1 MPDVARAPDRPGFF
15 RSLPLPSRTEGLV
28 IAAILLVAAL
38 GVGLAA
44 WYASNRQTPVFE
56 APENAGASTSSSPS
70 AAPSAD
76 PSPTAADPPVLAFY
90 GDRYTSGTAQGG
102 LGPAG
107 WPAIVTER
115 LGAQPTEVHAL
126 VDAGY
131 VATSTFG
138 DFDFEVLATQLPE
151 PDADVTIVFGSRNDF
166 EASQQDI
173 TAAATRTFDAIRA
186 NAADTELLVIGPAWT
201 DAAVPPE
208 IPPVRNAVRQAAL
221 AAGATFVDP
230 LAERWFFDDVGL
242 IGRDRVSPNDA
253 GHAYLADQIEPFV
266 RTLLGEPAAP
276 ANATGTGAP

>member
-1 MPDVARAPDRPGFF
+1 MARAPERPGFF

-28 IAAILLVAAL
+28 IAAILLVAAI

-44 WYASNRQTPVFE
+44 WYASNRETPVFE
-56 APENAGASTSSSPS
+56 APDNAGASTSSSPS
-70 AAPSAD
+70 AD
-76 PSPTAADPPVLAFY
+76 PSPTAADATVLAFY
-90 GDRYTSGTAQGG
+90 GDRYTSGSPQGG

-115 LGAQPTEVHAL
+115 LGAEATEPHAL
-126 VDAGY
+126 SDAGY
-131 VATSTFG
+131 VATSTSAFG

-166 EASQQDI
+166 EASQEDI

-186 NAADTELLVIGPAWT
+186 NAPDTELLVIGPAWT

-208 IPPVRNAVRQAAL
+208 IPPVRDAVRQAAL

-242 IGRDRVSPNDA
+242 IGPDRISPNNA

-266 RTLLGEPAAP
+266 RNLLGEAAAP
-276 ANATGTGAP
+276 ATAAGTGAP